1 MPRHTTFRFRLDPT
15 VEQTVALARHV
26 GAARFAYNQCLR
38 LHLDAREH
46 HRALRAR
53 GADADAVDRARDAV
67 PWSRF
72 SLINAYNRWKVSE
85 DAGRRFLVAA
95 QGVAEVEVIGL
106 AWRGEVSSQVSEEAA
121 VDLGRGL
128 SAWVESRSRKRTGRP
143 VGHPRFKK
151 KSHTAGSF
159 RMRNKTTR
167 GRASIQVGTGDHLR
181 SVSLPRLGSIRV
193 REDTRRLRRMIAT
206 GRARILQATVT
217 RGVRRWWI
225 SITVEAADLHPA
237 VQHPARLDG
246 DKKGWAGV
254 DRGLH
259 ALVVAGTRDGTETLR
274 VEAPKI
280 LTLGLRR
287 QRRLARSVS
296 RKKRGSV
303 NRRKATTCLARHHLR
318 VRDTR
323 QHLLHQVS
331 NQLVKTQDRLVLE
344 DLNITG
350 IMSNHRLARAV
361 GDAAWGE
368 LARQITYKQAWRGGQ
383 VVVADRWFPSSKTC
397 SSCGTLRKDLTLS
410 DRTYTCGHC
419 GLVLDRDLNA
429 AANLAAWAEDHT
441 PTVVDGAGRGRARD
455 GDRQA
460 AGPDIKACR
469 RDGTGPHTR
478 VGETSPDDAGT
489 PGPDRTSG
497 LNQGTSE
504 KDGAREHHSSQ
515 TRCQAAVMRLM
526 SSAIPGSGSVWP
538 MEANQ
543 SQSSR
548 AW

>member
-1 MPRHTTFRFRLDPT
+1 MARHTTFRFCLDPT

-46 HRALRAR
+46 HRTLSRR
-53 GADADAVDRARDAV
+53 GADADAADRARDAV

-95 QGVAEVEVIGL
+95 QGVVEVEVIGL
-106 AWRGEVSSQVSEEAA
+106 AWRGEVSAQVSEEAA

-128 SAWVESRSRKRTGRP
+128 AAWVESRSGKRKGRP

-159 RMRNKTTR
+159 RMRNKIT
-167 GRASIQVGTGDHLR
+167 GGHASIRVGTSNGLR
-181 SVSLPRLGSIRV
+181 SVTLPRIGSIRV
-193 REDTRRLRRMIAT
+193 REDTRPLRRMIAT
-206 GRARILQATVT
+206 GRGRILQATVT

-225 SITVEAADLHPA
+225 SITVEAAEVHPA
-237 VQHPARLDG
+237 IQHPARPAHDTT
-246 DKKGWAGV
+246 GWVGV

-274 VEAPKI
+274 VQAPKV
-280 LTLGLRR
+280 LAVGLRQ

-296 RKKRGSV
+296 RKKHGSA
-303 NRRKATTCLARHHLR
+303 NQRKARIRLARHHLR

-323 QHLLHQVS
+323 QRFLHQVS

-344 DLNITG
+344 DLNISG
-350 IMSNHRLARAV
+350 IMSNRRLSRAV

-368 LARQITYKQAWRGGQ
+368 LARQITYKQHWRNGQ

-397 SSCGTLRKDLTLS
+397 SGCGQVKPDLTLA
-410 DRTYTCGHC
+410 DRTYTCGTC
-419 GLVLDRDLNA
+419 GLVMDRDLNA

-441 PTVVDGAGRGRARD
+441 PAVIDGGGRGEARV

-460 AGPDIKACR
+460 AGPVINACR
-469 RDGTGPHTR
+469 RDGTGPHNR
-478 VGETSPDDAGT
+478 VGGTSPDDAGT
-489 PGPDRTSG
+489 PVETAP
-497 LNQGTSE
+497 
-504 KDGAREHHSSQ
+504 
-515 TRCQAAVMRLM
+515 AA
-526 SSAIPGSGSVWP
+526 
-538 MEANQ
+538 
-543 SQSSR
+543 
-548 AW
+548 

>member
-1 MPRHTTFRFRLDPT
+1 MARHTTFRFCLDPT
-15 VEQTVALARHV
+15 VEQSVAFARHV

-46 HRALRAR
+46 HRALERR
-53 GADADAVDRARDAV
+53 GAGASEVDRARDGV

-72 SLINAYNRWKVSE
+72 SLINALNRWKRSE
-85 DAGRRFLVAA
+85 AAGRRFLVTGD
-95 QGVAEVEVIGL
+95 GVADVEVTGL
-106 AWRGEVSSQVSEEAA
+106 AWRDEVSSQVLEEGA
-121 VDLGRGL
+121 VDVGRGL
-128 SAWVESRSRKRTGRP
+128 AAWIESRSGKRTGRP
-143 VGHPRFKK
+143 IGHPRFKK
-151 KSHTAGSF
+151 KSPTGGSF

-167 GRASIQVGTGDHLR
+167 GRASIRIGDAGPR
-181 SVSLPRLGSIRV
+181 SVTLPRIGTVRV
-193 REDTRRLRRMIAT
+193 REDTRRLRRMIAN

-225 SITVEAADLHPA
+225 SVTVEAADLHPA
-237 VQHPARLDG
+237 VQHPTRPVDDAT
-246 DKKGWAGV
+246 GWVGV

-259 ALVVAGTRDGTETLR
+259 ALVVAGTRDGAETLR
-274 VEAPKI
+274 VQAPKA
-280 LTLGLRR
+280 LAVGLRR
-287 QRRLARSVS
+287 QRRLARAVS
-296 RKKRGSV
+296 RKKRGSG
-303 NRRKATTCLARHHLR
+303 NRRKAGARLAKHHVR

-323 QHLLHQVS
+323 QHFLHQVS
-331 NQLVKTQDRLVLE
+331 NQLVQTHDRLVLE

-350 IMSNHRLARAV
+350 IMSNRRLARAV

-368 LARQITYKQAWRGGQ
+368 LARQITYKQHWRSGQ

-397 SSCGTLRKDLTLS
+397 SSCGTLRKVLTLK

-441 PTVVDGAGRGRARD
+441 RGEVQV

-460 AGPDIKACR
+460 AGPVINACR

-489 PGPDRTSG
+489 
-497 LNQGTSE
+497 LV
-504 KDGAREHHSSQ
+504 
-515 TRCQAAVMRLM
+515 QAAP
-526 SSAIPGSGSVWP
+526 A
-538 MEANQ
+538 A
-543 SQSSR
+543 
-548 AW
+548 